1 MGNPFEDALKNEY
14 TVKKASKK
22 AGPEKDIIKLL
33 ENEDAVDPD
42 AVYTGEQLKEIAAD
56 SAEEIM
62 DLKNRLESLR
72 YDLDMI
78 SRELNGKKDELK
90 GIYNDMTYGQQHDL
104 IGPGEKI
111 HHQMQQVNDAA
122 ECLSG
127 MAERVSEAISALE

>member
-42 AVYTGEQLKEIAAD
+42 AVYTGEQLKEIAKD
-56 SAEEIM
+56 STEAIA
-62 DLKNRLESLR
+62 DLKKRLESLQ
-72 YDLDMI
+72 YDLDVI
-78 SRELNGKKDELK
+78 NRELNEKRDELK
-90 GIYNDMTYGQQHDL
+90 GVYNDMTYGQQHDL

-111 HHQMQQVNDAA
+111 HHRMQQVSDAA
-122 ECLSG
+122 EKLGG
-127 MAERVSEAISALE
+127 MTERMSEAISALE

>member
-42 AVYTGEQLKEIAAD
+42 AIYTGEQLKEIASD
-56 SAEEIM
+56 SAETVA
-62 DLKNRLESLR
+62 DLKKRLESLR

-78 SRELNGKKDELK
+78 ARELNEKRDELK
-90 GIYNDMTYGQQHDL
+90 GVYNDMTYGQQHDL
-104 IGPGEKI
+104 IGPGEKR
-111 HHQMQQVNDAA
+111 HHRMLQVNEAA
-122 ECLSG
+122 EKLGG
-127 MAERVSEAISALE
+127 MTDRLSEAISALE

>member
-42 AVYTGEQLKEIAAD
+42 AIYTGEQLKEIASD
-56 SAEEIM
+56 SAESIA
-62 DLKNRLESLR
+62 DLKKRLESLR
-72 YDLDMI
+72 YDLEMI
-78 SRELNGKKDELK
+78 SRELNEKRDELK
-90 GIYNDMTYGQQHDL
+90 GVYNDMTYGQQHDL

-111 HHQMQQVNDAA
+111 HHLMQQVSDAA
-122 ECLSG
+122 EKLGGLTES
-127 MAERVSEAISALE
+127 VSEAISALE

>member
-42 AVYTGEQLKEIAAD
+42 AIYTGEQLKEIAAD
-56 SAEEIM
+56 SSEAIV
-62 DLKNRLESLR
+62 DFKKRLESLR
-72 YDLDMI
+72 YDLEMI
-78 SRELNGKKDELK
+78 GSELNEKRDELK
-90 GIYNDMTYGQQHDL
+90 GVYNDMTYGQQHDL

-111 HHQMQQVNDAA
+111 HHRMQQVSDAA
-122 ECLSG
+122 EMLSG
-127 MAERVSEAISALE
+127 MTERVSGAISALE